1 MRLDVLQA
9 AAIALHGNAYLG
21 DPAQDR
27 PGEML
32 GSNSTLRNVFEI
44 AFVRDHTMGR
54 NQAGRVAHGVSP
66 WLRRLRKEGVSSMR
80 LLTTPRP
87 RVASE
92 DGEGPRWGLITDGD
106 TGTELWRPTW
116 HGKAVR
122 FNEKPSWNV
131 LYTSSRFS
139 RWYIPEPPS
148 IPNALDQLERSLL
161 HCHVMASRLELS
173 GVQDLVEVAMAHQRR
188 GSTLMPGF
196 TDLCPKNASNDIQR
210 GVAAALRTLVI
221 LSASPW
227 SAALENPEAG
237 RFSESTDMLW
247 TMALQLF
254 ESCAFDCAQP
264 QLIADSVAS

>member
-21 DPAQDR
+21 DPNRDR
-27 PGEML
+27 PTEML
-32 GSNSTLRNVFEI
+32 GSHSTLRNVFEI
-44 AFVRDHTMGR
+44 AFVRDHTVGR
-54 NQAGRVAHGVSP
+54 NLAGRVAHGVAP

-80 LLTTPRP
+80 LLVTPRP
-87 RVASE
+87 RVAPD
-92 DGEGPRWGLITDGD
+92 DGEGPTWGLITDGD
-106 TGTELWRPTW
+106 SGTELWRPSW

-148 IPNALDQLERSLL
+148 IPEALEQLERSLL
-161 HCHVMASRLELS
+161 HAHVMGSRLGL
-173 GVQDLVEVAMAHQRR
+173 GGIQDLVEVAMAHQRR

-196 TDLCPKNASNDIQR
+196 TDLCPKEASPDVQK
-210 GVAAALRTLVI
+210 GAAAALRTLVI
-221 LSASPW
+221 LSAGPW
-227 SAALENPEAG
+227 TDALENPEAG
-237 RFSESTDMLW
+237 RFAESSDMLW

-264 QLIADSVAS
+264 QLIVDSVAS